1 MAVIGLSRLR
11 SLVCTL
17 ERYEERLKDVDFLPY
32 RRRLTRTFLLLL
44 GLSPLPLIIFLSCF
58 FVLRCPSVVS
68 VTSIRFVI
76 GICVVLVIAVVVIT
90 VESR

>member
-1 MAVIGLSRLR
+1 MYIGEVRRTFEGCRFSPVSSTSHSHVSIVVR
-11 SLVCTL
+11 SL
-17 ERYEERLKDVDFLPY
+17 
-32 RRRLTRTFLLLL
+32 
-44 GLSPLPLIIFLSCF
+44 SPSTHYIFILFF

>member
-1 MAVIGLSRLR
+1 MSSTSHSHVSVGVR
-11 SLVCTL
+11 SL
-17 ERYEERLKDVDFLPY
+17 
-32 RRRLTRTFLLLL
+32 
-44 GLSPLPLIIFLSCF
+44 SPSTHYIFILFF

-76 GICVVLVIAVVVIT
+76 GICVVSVIAVVVIT